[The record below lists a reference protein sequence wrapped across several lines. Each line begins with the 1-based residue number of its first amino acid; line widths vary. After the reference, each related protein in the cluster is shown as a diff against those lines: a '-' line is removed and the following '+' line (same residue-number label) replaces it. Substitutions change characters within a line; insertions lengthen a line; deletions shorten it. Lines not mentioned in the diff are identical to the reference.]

1 MTAQCMITGKGTI
14 AGNNVAHCNK
24 KTRRTF
30 KVNLRWKRFFVT
42 SQNRWVR
49 LRVSQK
55 GMRMCDKLGMDA
67 ILELLRKRGIKLR
80 G

>member
-1 MTAQCMITGKGTI
+1 MTAECMVTGKKTTV
-14 AGNNVAHCNK
+14 GNNVAHCNK

-30 KVNLRWKRFFVT
+30 KANIHWKRFFVT

-55 GMRMCDKLGMDA
+55 GMRTIDKLGIEA
-67 ILELLRKRGIKLR
+67 VLEMIRVRGIKV

>member
-1 MTAQCMITGKGTI
+1 MTAQCMVTGKGTTV
-14 AGNNVAHCNK
+14 GNNVAHCNK

-30 KVNLRWKRFFVT
+30 KANLRWKRFFVL

-55 GMRMCDKLGMDA
+55 GMRTIDKLGIEA
-67 ILELLRKRGIKLR
+67 VLLMIKQR
-80 G
+80 QAKK